1 MGLELEGVG
10 SLVQDDPEPQP
21 VHRNPKP
28 ARRRD
33 YVPIEEEDLT
43 RLSRL
48 LHRTFLAGDEGTR
61 VVLAEDAGGEEAQE
75 QSYLGRERR
84 RPEDP
89 REVVRTCRRAT
100 EDRLQDRPEALD
112 VEVDPLG
119 PVGDPHRAF
128 SAGRYMYVGEVRERT
143 ERPLYRRRVIEIGGP
158 ARNVLR
164 ARRERHG
171 DVPGDA
177 PGDHAPT
184 STEGSEIG
192 FKQGFPTRNSIYAPP
207 LPGPSRVGA
216 SRVVRRGEP
225 GYICGV
231 FGIGGQELIIIGVL
245 FLVIFWPSKPPQM
258 ARDLGKFVT
267 EARRSMDEF
276 KGELLSDE
284 DDKDEDRLPKRKRG
298 APPYHPQIRSRLE
311 CG

>member
-1 MGLELEGVG
+1 MGLELESVG

-48 LHRTFLAGDEGTR
+48 LHRTLLAGDEGTC

-84 RPEDP
+84 RPEGP

-100 EDRLQDRPEALD
+100 EDRLQNRPEALD

-119 PVGDPHRAF
+119 PIGDPHRAF
-128 SAGRYMYVGEVRERT
+128 TAGRYMYVGEVRERT
-143 ERPLYRRRVIEIGGP
+143 ERPLYRCRVIEIGGP

-164 ARRERHG
+164 PRSERHG
-171 DVPGDA
+171 DAPGDA

-184 STEGSEIG
+184 STEGFETG
-192 FKQGFPTRNSIYAPP
+192 FKPGFPTRESIYAPP
-207 LPGPSRVGA
+207 LLGPSTSQGPLA
-216 SRVVRRGEP
+216 
-225 GYICGV
+225 
-231 FGIGGQELIIIGVL
+231 L
-245 FLVIFWPSKPPQM
+245 
-258 ARDLGKFVT
+258 
-267 EARRSMDEF
+267 
-276 KGELLSDE
+276 
-284 DDKDEDRLPKRKRG
+284 
-298 APPYHPQIRSRLE
+298 
-311 CG
+311 